1 MKTRTLT
8 VLQVDIVGSTTT
20 ASHVSRQEMAD
31 YIDEMSALITHAIR
45 YYGGDPFKFT
55 GDGYLAWFE
64 SASDCLNAA
73 QKIQRDIQLRNLTVG
88 GRAAGAVRV
97 VIHTADLIMTEND
110 LLGDGL
116 AIVSRLEKMTPANAI
131 YVTETT
137 FGICKRAEF
146 EFEYVDTFEVRG
158 FSNPVRVYELKYQ
171 NRLLIEENLCI
182 LVSDIKR
189 FSRLMVSIQPAI
201 LEEYLSALHRLH
213 RYAAKAFS
221 GVLSKIMGDKV
232 LMTFHSADDATAA
245 ALALQEGA
253 TTHCQQRLDLPPIQ
267 LTIGIASGDVYR
279 FAGDMYGV
287 PVNDAFMMASRLDN
301 NLIAMTDAVFDHL
314 TVGRELFAPL
324 EGACDEWED
333 CALTVYIQPRTTPLI
348 D

>member
-1 MKTRTLT
+1 
-8 VLQVDIVGSTTT
+8 
-20 ASHVSRQEMAD
+20 MAD

-45 YYGGDPFKFT
+45 FYGGDPFKFT

-88 GRAAGAVRV
+88 GRPAGAVRV
-97 VIHTADLIMTEND
+97 VIHTADLIVTEDD

-116 AIVSRLEKMTPANAI
+116 AIVSRLEKMTPASAI

-158 FSNPVRVYELKYQ
+158 LSNPIRVYELKYQ

-189 FSRLMVSIQPAI
+189 FSRLMLSIQPTV
-201 LEEYLSALHRLH
+201 LEEYLLALHRLH
-213 RYAAKAFS
+213 RHAAKTFS
-221 GVLSKIMGDKV
+221 GVLSKIMGGQG
-232 LMTFHSADDATAA
+232 LDDFLQRQRRRGGGPGLAGRRDDSLPAA
-245 ALALQEGA
+245 
-253 TTHCQQRLDLPPIQ
+253 P
-267 LTIGIASGDVYR
+267 
-279 FAGDMYGV
+279 
-287 PVNDAFMMASRLDN
+287 
-301 NLIAMTDAVFDHL
+301 
-314 TVGRELFAPL
+314 
-324 EGACDEWED
+324 
-333 CALTVYIQPRTTPLI
+333 
-348 D
+348 